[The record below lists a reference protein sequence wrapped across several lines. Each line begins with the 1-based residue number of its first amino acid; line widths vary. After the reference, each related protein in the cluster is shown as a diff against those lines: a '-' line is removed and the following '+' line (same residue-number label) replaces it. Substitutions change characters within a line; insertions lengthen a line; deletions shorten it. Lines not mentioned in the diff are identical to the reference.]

1 VTDPLEHNAPIWI
14 RNYGMRFM
22 GTSNYDSLADS
33 VPRML
38 TLLSDP
44 VTWDEGMALYWR
56 LSPARRAGTAI
67 SSAAVALT
75 SLVPRMVWKYQGW
88 LTGANGGPLRGPLP
102 RVNAAQMGQLRAA
115 AKASGLPVTD
125 DPDEEFFRGRH
136 PA

>member
-1 VTDPLEHNAPIWI
+1 
-14 RNYGMRFM
+14 
-22 GTSNYDSLADS
+22 
-33 VPRML
+33 
-38 TLLSDP
+38 
-44 VTWDEGMALYWR
+44 
-56 LSPARRAGTAI
+56 
-67 SSAAVALT
+67 
-75 SLVPRMVWKYQGW
+75 MVWKNQGW